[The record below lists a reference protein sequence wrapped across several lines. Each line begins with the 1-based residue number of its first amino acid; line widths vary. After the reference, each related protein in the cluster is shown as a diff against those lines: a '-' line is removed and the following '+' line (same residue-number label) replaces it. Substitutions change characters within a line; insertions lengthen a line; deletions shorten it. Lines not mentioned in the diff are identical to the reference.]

1 VRLGLVRY
9 NALWEIESHGRVSVF
24 LRCMMGGQRIEDRLE
39 RLGRK
44 ARWAVVRELLDAR
57 ATPAALPVMPPWRLP
72 NRSQLTAV
80 LQKKQELC
88 AVALARLKQP

>member
-72 NRSQLTAV
+72 NRSATKETGAPRS
-80 LQKKQELC
+80 C
-88 AVALARLKQP
+88 SGSA